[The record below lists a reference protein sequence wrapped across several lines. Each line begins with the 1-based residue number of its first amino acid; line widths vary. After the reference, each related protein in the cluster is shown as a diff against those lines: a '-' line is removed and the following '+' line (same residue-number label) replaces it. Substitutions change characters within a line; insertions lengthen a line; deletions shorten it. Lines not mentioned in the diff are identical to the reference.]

1 MFSSGFAETGAE
13 GRALQVE
20 LTRRC
25 AAGGMKL
32 LGPNSLGMFNVH
44 DGLYSTFS
52 SYFDPLWPRTG
63 PVSIVS
69 QSGAFGTYF
78 LAIAAERGL
87 GFSHF
92 VATGNEADVDVAA
105 CVEWLADDPATGVI
119 MIYLEGCSNGARL
132 RAALARAAA
141 NRKPVI
147 AMKVGVSEQGV
158 AAIASHTGSLAGSD
172 AVFDAVFAE
181 NNVHRAR
188 SLDEL
193 VDVAYACSGGVF
205 PKSPRL
211 GVVTLSGGVGIQMA
225 DAAAELGLE
234 LPRMPDA
241 AQQKVLA
248 MVPFAGPANPVD
260 TTAQVVND
268 WSMFTKILGIV
279 ADEGAVDSVVSFL
292 AHMGTTPG
300 LMDRLKP
307 AFLEVRQRFPDRV
320 FVLCA
325 RMPREMADAFTALGF
340 LIFEDPNRAIAAV
353 AALARLQAGYAKVR
367 APVAIGQGGT
377 TTLPAGPINEAEA
390 KRLLGAAGVPFAPE
404 RVARTREEA
413 IAAATEIGFPVVLKV
428 LSRRHRPQVGSGR
441 RRARAAERRRRRH
454 RLRHHDGA
462 GTRARAERPPRGRA
476 GRAHDRGRR
485 RDRDRHQARSGVRP
499 RGDVR
504 ARRRLCRGAEGRD
517 LAARAGRPCD
527 RARDDPRHQGLCAAR
542 RRARLPPVDLDALAD
557 AIIAMSRFGAAHDV
571 ASAEINPFIALPQ
584 GGFAVDALILTE
596 GANRDDRSRATEGRD
611 HRARAAT
618 GIRSTRAS
626 RSCARNSSAAYLDFQ
641 DGPAREGHLEPKVR
655 EFIYIAIDGAVS
667 HLYERG
673 LRRHIEDALRLG
685 ATKEEVLQVI
695 MLATAA
701 EGQIPNAVGH
711 AILMEE
717 LGATAPTR

>member
-1 MFSSGFAETGAE
+1 
-13 GRALQVE
+13 
-20 LTRRC
+20 
-25 AAGGMKL
+25 MKL
-32 LGPNSLGMFNVH
+32 LGPNSLGMFNVRS
-44 DGLYSTFS
+44 GLYSTFS

-87 GFSHF
+87 GFSQF
-92 VATGNEADVDVAA
+92 VATGNEAGVDVAE
-105 CVEWLADDPATGVI
+105 CVEWLADDPDTGVI
-119 MIYLEGCSNGARL
+119 MIYLEGASDGARL

-181 NNVHRAR
+181 NNVFRAR

-225 DAAAELGLE
+225 DAAVEMGLA

-279 ADEGAVDSVVSFL
+279 ADDGAVDSVVSFL

-307 AFLEVRQRFPDRV
+307 AFLEVRKGFPDRV

-325 RMPREMADAFTALGF
+325 RMPREMADEFMTLGF
-340 LIFEDPNRAIAAV
+340 LIFEDPTRAIAAV
-353 AALARLQAGYAKVR
+353 AALAKLSAGYASVR
-367 APVAIGQGGT
+367 APAQIVAAKAR
-377 TTLPAGPINEAEA
+377 LPAGPINEADA
-390 KRLLGAAGVPFAPE
+390 KRLLAAAGVPFAPE
-404 RVARTREEA
+404 RIARSRQEA
-413 IAAATEIGFPVVLKV
+413 VTAADEIGFPVVLKV
-428 LSRRHRPQVGSGR
+428 LSADIAHKSEAGGVILGLQN
-441 RRARAAERRRRRH
+441 AE
-454 RLRHHDGA
+454 
-462 GTRARAERPPRGRA
+462 
-476 GRAHDRGRR
+476 
-485 RDRDRHQARSGVRP
+485 Q
-499 RGDVR
+499 
-504 ARRRLCRGAEGRD
+504 
-517 LAARAGRPCD
+517 
-527 RARDDPRHQGLCAAR
+527 
-542 RRARLPPVDLDALAD
+542 
-557 AIIAMSRFGAAHDV
+557 V
-571 ASAEINPFIALPQ
+571 ASAYDTMMQRVAE
-584 GGFAVDALILTE
+584 
-596 GANRDDRSRATEGRD
+596 R
-611 HRARAAT
+611 
-618 GIRSTRAS
+618 
-626 RSCARNSSAAYLDFQ
+626 
-641 DGPAREGHLEPKVR
+641 EPKAR
-655 EFIYIAIDGAVS
+655 IDGALVARMV
-667 HLYERG
+667 EGGVETVIGMKRDPVFGPVVMFG
-673 LRRHIEDALRLG
+673 LGGVYVEVLKDVTLRL
-685 ATKEEVLQVI
+685 
-695 MLATAA
+695 
-701 EGQIPNAVGH
+701 
-711 AILMEE
+711 
-717 LGATAPTR
+717 APVDQRVPRKP